1 MPRPTPLMI
10 RIFSGAVILLGFL
23 GLALLGAPG
32 IYFLVLVLGGLAIY
46 EFRLLSSN
54 MGYRAPGW
62 ILFPLGAYFAFSGT
76 VLAAINIQ
84 AVLPAA

>member
-32 IYFLVLVLGGLAIY
+32 IYFRREI
-46 EFRLLSSN
+46 RC
-54 MGYRAPGW
+54 
-62 ILFPLGAYFAFSGT
+62 
-76 VLAAINIQ
+76 Q
-84 AVLPAA
+84 PAALAKNRGHIRRRPRIHPVHRSTRLIGRSHVKNSSAAVAARYIVPL